1 MLRLWGLLSAAILG
15 PAGISLGNTAPEAVA
30 ATRAATAT
38 ATPNDPGEELSF
50 NLRWEETGTANGII
64 TGSITFPADTVANP
78 PLFTGPSAAVPGSTL
93 IIRHEGQTFTYQE
106 PGFVFSAAQQLD
118 FSTEIV
124 TQDGFDDFNV
134 FTGDGELTGL
144 NPGVLGT
151 PNGIYNLVSMGPGI
165 SGQLV
170 ATDPDLNSSLA
181 YSLNEAIAGLA
192 INPDGSY
199 TFDPSE
205 PAYVPLE
212 EGQALVVVANWT
224 VTDNEGASDSSTL
237 TITVNGANDEP
248 VAIAAAATDPV
259 SGQLAASDVDD
270 NAMLTFALDA
280 PVPGLVVNED
290 GRYTF
295 DPSDPAYAALGTG
308 ESIEVIANW
317 TVTDNEGAAASSTLT
332 LTVNGFNDAP
342 EAVAATRA
350 ATATA
355 TPNGPR
361 RGAFLQ
367 PEMGRNGSCRRH
379 HHRQHHLP
387 GRHGRQPASLYRPL
401 RRSAREHPHHQTRG
415 TDLHL
420 PGARVCFQRCPAT
433 GFFD

>member
-1 MLRLWGLLSAAILG
+1 
-15 PAGISLGNTAPEAVA
+15 
-30 ATRAATAT
+30 
-38 ATPNDPGEELSF
+38 D
-50 NLRWEETGTANGII
+50 GII

-259 SGQLAASDVDD
+259 SGRLAASDVDD

-332 LTVNGFNDAP
+332 ITVNGFNDAP
-342 EAVAATRA
+342 EAVAATS
-350 ATATA
+350 TVTDTA
-355 TPNGPR
+355 TPNDPGEELSFNLR
-361 RGAFLQ
+361 WEETGTA
-367 PEMGRNGSCRRH
+367 NGII
-379 HHRQHHLP
+379 
-387 GRHGRQPASLYRPL
+387 
-401 RRSAREHPHHQTRG
+401 
-415 TDLHL
+415 
-420 PGARVCFQRCPAT
+420 T
-433 GFFD
+433 GSITF